1 MKHTKWSSFSAL
13 LVFAGIVI
21 GIILASGLGLT
32 GNINADNPEKPGIE
46 AKAGDNDSAPEQP
59 TTPSNAA
66 LYALSDAFANV
77 AAKVNPAV
85 VTISTETTVHNS
97 QNFRG
102 TPFEN
107 FFRGMPEDYT
117 QRGLGSGV
125 IIDSDGVILTNNHVV
140 DKADDIIVRLIDGR
154 ELKAEVKGTDP
165 RTDLAVIKI
174 DASGLPFVKL
184 GNSDEVR
191 VGEWV
196 LAIGSPLE
204 ENFAHTVT
212 AGIISAKGRT
222 GVGLTQY
229 EDFIQTD
236 AAINPG
242 NSGGALVNLKGELI
256 GINTAIA
263 SRSGGNIGIGFA
275 IPSNLASK
283 VKSDII
289 TRGKVVR
296 GWLGVNIRDITP
308 EFAKMYDLKT
318 DEGVLIREVV
328 QDGPAEAA
336 GVQAGDVVVALDGK
350 KIRNVTEL
358 STKVGSTEP
367 DKIVK
372 LEVLRDGKTKEI
384 AVKLGEFPEDE
395 NLLAGGSSIRGGAQ
409 KVSSLGFEVKDL
421 NDNLRRA
428 YDFSSSDEGVVIT
441 SISES
446 SIAARAGLQEGD
458 LIVKINRDFVE
469 NLGDFQKVLDTLE
482 PGDAVAFFLKRGDR
496 KLVVDFIVPK
506 V

>member
-1 MKHTKWSSFSAL
+1 
-13 LVFAGIVI
+13 
-21 GIILASGLGLT
+21 
-32 GNINADNPEKPGIE
+32 
-46 AKAGDNDSAPEQP
+46 
-59 TTPSNAA
+59 
-66 LYALSDAFANV
+66 
-77 AAKVNPAV
+77 
-85 VTISTETTVHNS
+85 
-97 QNFRG
+97 
-102 TPFEN
+102 
-107 FFRGMPEDYT
+107 
-117 QRGLGSGV
+117 
-125 IIDSDGVILTNNHVV
+125 
-140 DKADDIIVRLIDGR
+140 
-154 ELKAEVKGTDP
+154 
-165 RTDLAVIKI
+165 
-174 DASGLPFVKL
+174 
-184 GNSDEVR
+184 
-191 VGEWV
+191 EWV

-367 DKIVK
+367 DKTVK